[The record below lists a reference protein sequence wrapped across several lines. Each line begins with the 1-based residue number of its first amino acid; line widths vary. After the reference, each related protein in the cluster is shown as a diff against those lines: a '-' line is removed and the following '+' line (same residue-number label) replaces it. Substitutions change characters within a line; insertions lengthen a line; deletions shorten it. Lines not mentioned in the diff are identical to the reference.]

1 MGSKLFFQPPL
12 LSLTQEPGYVC
23 HLKEA
28 FGDDPN
34 GFAVYS
40 ETSRTHW
47 DLLPNTLKYRIIR
60 WWKYYY
66 FSNGSSPKYLNL
78 QPDVSPHSAWGGVWG
93 RD

>member
-1 MGSKLFFQPPL
+1 MGGKTLFPTPPL
-12 LSLTQEPGYVC
+12 NQEPGYVC

-47 DLLPNTLKYRIIR
+47 DLLPNTLKYRIAGTIL
-60 WWKYYY
+60 WWKY
-66 FSNGSSPKYLNL
+66 S
-78 QPDVSPHSAWGGVWG
+78 
-93 RD
+93 